1 MSTPENRYD
10 LIIIGSGPAGASAA
24 IYAGRAMLKT
34 LVIASGESGGQI
46 RITSEIVNYP
56 GVPEISGAQFG
67 ENLRA
72 QVARFGAEQISAN
85 VTGIDLSGPLKKV
98 VTDSGTYEA
107 VALIA
112 ATGATPRKLGF
123 PGEDQFQGHGVGYCA
138 TCDGEFF
145 TGMDIFV
152 VGAGFAAAEE
162 AIFLTRYGK
171 KVHLIARE
179 PDFTCAPSIGAK
191 VREQENIEIH
201 FNTEVVSLE
210 GDSVPRRITLRNN
223 VSGQEWTFTPEA
235 PNDTFGVFIFVGYE
249 PQSQLFRDKLNL
261 DAGGYIPTGEEMQ
274 TSAEGVYAAG
284 DIRPKQLRQLVTAV
298 SDGAIAAT
306 AAERYITEK
315 KAELGITVEQSQQQE
330 EAPHHAVQSI
340 ISDELAG
347 QLAPILERFENPV
360 TLMGF
365 LERDDELSEEI
376 QVFLEDLSSLS
387 DKISVEIL
395 YHGEEP
401 ELEEKLALR
410 RFPTIVLL
418 DHEGGDTNVHYQ
430 ALPSGHEFNSF
441 VLALYNAAGPGQSVD
456 DVTLERILSLDKP
469 VHVEVG
475 MSLSC
480 TMCPDVVQALQQ
492 IAMKNP
498 NLRLDIVDV
507 FRFPEFKKKYNIM
520 SVPALVINGNPPQFG
535 KKSME
540 ELLELLSRAS

>member
-1 MSTPENRYD
+1 MSANPNRYD

-34 LVIASGESGGQI
+34 LVISSGESGGQI
-46 RITSEIVNYP
+46 RITSEILNYP

-67 ENLRA
+67 ENLKG
-72 QVARFGAEQISAN
+72 QIARFGAEQITAN
-85 VTGIDLSGPLKKV
+85 VTDTDLSGPMKKV
-98 VTDSGTYEA
+98 VTDSGIYEA

-123 PGEDQFQGHGVGYCA
+123 PGEEQFQGHGVGYCA

-162 AIFLTRYGK
+162 AIFLTRYAK

-179 PDFTCAPSIGAK
+179 PDFTCAPTIGAK
-191 VREQENIEIH
+191 VREQENIEIY

-210 GDSVPRRITLRNN
+210 GDSVPRKITLRNN
-223 VSGQEWTFTPEA
+223 VSGKEWIFAPEP
-235 PNDTFGVFIFVGYE
+235 PNDTFGVFVFVGYQ
-249 PQSQLFRDKLNL
+249 PQSKLFQGKVNL
-261 DAGGYIPTGEEMQ
+261 SAGDYIPTDEEMR
-274 TSAEGVYAAG
+274 TNVEGVYAAG
-284 DIRPKQLRQLVTAV
+284 DVRPKQLRQLVTAV
-298 SDGAIAAT
+298 SDGAVAAT

-315 KAELGITVEQSQQQE
+315 KAELGIAIEQSPAE
-330 EAPHHAVQSI
+330 EVPHTAQSI
-340 ISDELAG
+340 ITDDLAG
-347 QLAPILERFENPV
+347 QLAPVLERFENPI
-360 TLMGF
+360 TLLGF
-365 LERDDELSEEI
+365 LEREDGFSSEI
-376 QVFLEDLSSLS
+376 QIFLEDFAALS

-395 YHGEEP
+395 YRGEEP
-401 ELEEKLALR
+401 GLEEKLELK

-456 DVTLERILSLDKP
+456 DATLERILALDKP
-469 VHVEVG
+469 IHVEVG

-498 NLRLDIVDV
+498 NLHLDIVDV

-520 SVPALVINGNPPQFG
+520 SVPALVIDGAPPQFG

-540 ELLELLSRAS
+540 ELLELLLRAN

>member
-1 MSTPENRYD
+1 MSTAKNRYD

-56 GVPEISGAQFG
+56 GVPEISGEQFG

-72 QVARFGAEQISAN
+72 QVARFGAEQISAT
-85 VTGIDLSGPLKKV
+85 VTDIDLSGSLKKV

-123 PGEDQFQGHGVGYCA
+123 PGEEQFQGHGVGYCA

-162 AIFLTRYGK
+162 AIFLTRYAK

-179 PDFTCAPSIGAK
+179 PDFTCAPSIGVK
-191 VREQENIEIH
+191 VREQENIELH

-210 GDSVPRRITLRNN
+210 GDSVPRRITLRSN
-223 VSGQEWTFTPEA
+223 VSGEERTFTPEA
-235 PNDTFGVFIFVGYE
+235 PNDTFGVFIFVGYQ
-249 PQSQLFRDKLNL
+249 PQSQLFRDKLSL
-261 DAGGYIPTGEEMQ
+261 DAGGYIPTDEEMQ
-274 TSAEGVYAAG
+274 TGTEGVYAAG

-315 KAELGITVEQSQQQE
+315 KAELGIVVEQSPQE
-330 EAPHHAVQSI
+330 ESPQHAVQSI

-347 QLAPILERFENPV
+347 QLAPVLQRFENPV
-360 TLMGF
+360 TLLGF
-365 LERDDELSEEI
+365 LEREDALSAEI
-376 QVFLEDLSSLS
+376 QAFLEDFASLS
-387 DKISVEIL
+387 DKISVELL

-456 DVTLERILSLDKP
+456 EVMLERILSLDKP

-507 FRFPEFKKKYNIM
+507 FRFPEFKKKHNIM

-540 ELLELLSRAS
+540 ELLALLSGV